1 MRKLYIAIVIGAAG
15 LSCAAPAAS
24 SMGIGADEI
33 FSRAKSAW
41 RERAEAP
48 FVQFSLRER
57 YSWRSRTHDNWWQV
71 AYRSGDR
78 ALALH
83 RQIVAEQED
92 ARLRGT
98 PIALNFKFH
107 RGLGRADSVD
117 TNADADA
124 FPILDPQIEP
134 DASFGLQRSGPKV
147 ALVGALSPSALPSA
161 SPGSASA
168 SPEPSS
174 LEGPAPDATPL
185 RVLVTVEAA
194 SRDYSIALADTE
206 TLHGTDAYHLTLTP
220 LRDPHVY
227 RLRDLWVDA
236 TTFETLQLSVAGLFD
251 GEPYRSARWIVSYV
265 DVGGRPFI
273 QQIRTDDQLRFGLDR
288 YVSGLQYDFV
298 QYSFPPALPDM
309 TFERYL

>member
-1 MRKLYIAIVIGAAG
+1 MRKLFIAIVIGAAG
-15 LSCAAPAAS
+15 LSCAAPAS
-24 SMGIGADEI
+24 SNAGISPDEI
-33 FSRAKSAW
+33 FSRAKSVW
-41 RERAEAP
+41 RAPMSAP

-57 YSWRSRTHDNWWQV
+57 YTWRGRTHDNWWQA
-71 AYRSGDR
+71 AYRTRDR

-83 RQIVAEQED
+83 RQIVAEQEE
-92 ARLRGT
+92 ARLRGV
-98 PIALNFKFH
+98 PIALNLKFH
-107 RGLGRADSVD
+107 SGFGRADSLD

-134 DASFGLQRSGPKV
+134 DASFGLQRTGTTV
-147 ALVGALSPSALPSA
+147 ALVGPPTPSAQPSA
-161 SPGSASA
+161 AANLVPET
-168 SPEPSS
+168 PEPSS
-174 LEGPAPDATPL
+174 HAAPAPGATPL

-194 SRDYSIALADTE
+194 SRDYSIALAGTE
-206 TLHGTDAYHLTLTP
+206 SFRGTDAYHLTLTP

-236 TTFETLQLSVAGLFD
+236 STFETLQLSVAGLFD

-273 QQIRTDDQLRFGLDR
+273 QQIRTEEQLRFGMDR